1 MDEYKSKYLD
11 QKLVNKALKTE
22 LSEVLKAIERYRKLY
37 ADYTYV
43 KLFGRKVSLDFE
55 DPLYPY
61 CPYRLTKE
69 ELLMFTKRNG

>member
-1 MDEYKSKYLD
+1 MDEYKAKYLD

-22 LSEVLKAIERYRKLY
+22 LSEVLKSIERYRKLY
-37 ADYTYV
+37 ADITYV
-43 KLFGRKVSLDFE
+43 KLFGREVTLDFE

-69 ELLMFTKRNG
+69 EMTKFISN